1 MEVCADAAIVMVVRN
16 SVVLVLSAAL
26 ACAQTTLVLPSS
38 HATLEGTT
46 STNVPFGRSTPMRV
60 QQIYDAMLF
69 SASGTITQIAF
80 RLDGGS
86 TATGKQVDC
95 EIRMSTTPL
104 ALVAVSS
111 TFAANRGTNETVV
124 LPRQLLTLPSMASA
138 QTPSPM
144 LAPIPLAV
152 PFAYNP
158 QLGSLCI
165 EIVVFG
171 QPPGGYTL
179 DATFVCNSPE
189 VAIGPASCQPATGLP
204 LRVESA
210 SAQVL
215 WGRPWLTRAL
225 DAPPG
230 SLVILALG
238 STEVGTW
245 NGAPLPV
252 DLSTAGAPSC
262 FVSIDALQTY
272 FQVALGDGSA
282 PFNFGIPNDPRLIGV
297 TLRYQAG
304 ALQNGLNALG
314 VITSQ
319 AKKVTICGLEPVVR
333 VWSSG
338 TTATDG
344 VKELGTAPVIEV
356 RL

>member
-1 MEVCADAAIVMVVRN
+1 MVVRN
-16 SVVLVLSAAL
+16 SVVLALSAAL
-26 ACAQTTLVLPSS
+26 ASAQTTLVLPSS
-38 HATLEGTT
+38 HATEEGTT
-46 STNVPFGRSTPMRV
+46 STNVPFGRSTPVRV
-60 QQIYDAMLF
+60 QQVYDAMLF
-69 SASGTITQIAF
+69 AQAATITQLAF

-86 TATGKQVDC
+86 TALSKQVDC
-95 EIRMSTTPL
+95 EIRMSTVPL
-104 ALVAVSS
+104 SLIAVSS
-111 TFAANRGTNETVV
+111 TFATNRGVDETVV
-124 LPRQLLTLPSMASA
+124 LPRQVLTLPGMVSA
-138 QTPSPM
+138 LTPSPM
-144 LAPIPLAV
+144 LPPIPLAV
-152 PFAYNP
+152 PFAYDP
-158 QLGSLCI
+158 QQGSLCI

-171 QPPGGYTL
+171 QPPGAYTL

-189 VAIGPASCQPATGLP
+189 VAIGPASCQPVQGVP

-215 WGRPWLTRAL
+215 WGRPWIARAL

-238 STEVGTW
+238 SSEVGTW

-252 DLSTAGAPSC
+252 DLSPAGAPSC
-262 FVSIDALQTY
+262 FVSIDSLQTF

-282 PFNFGIPNDPRLIGV
+282 TFNFSVPNDPRLVGAWV
-297 TLRYQAG
+297 RYQAA

-319 AKKVTICGLEPVVR
+319 AKKVEICGFEPVVR

-338 TTATDG
+338 ITATDG
-344 VKELGTAPVIEV
+344 VRELGTAPVIEV
-356 RL
+356 RVQ